1 VILRSLARLAEI
13 LRSVDRSWALVGG
26 LAVSVRGEVRFTRDV
41 DLAVV
46 VKDDP
51 DAEALLRQLR
61 SFRMVAVGIVEQRA
75 TGRLATARMRDPGG
89 LAVDLLFATS
99 GIEQEI
105 VRAAT
110 PFQIDGV
117 GEVPVATLEHLIA
130 LKVLSVSEQRPQDR
144 LDLVGLLSQQP
155 DLRIVREALL
165 QITDAGCHR
174 EQDLQEKLGSLLKQ
188 LSVEA

>member
-1 VILRSLARLAEI
+1 MSETGPVILRSLARLAEI

-61 SFRMVAVGIVEQRA
+61 SFRMVAVRVVEQRA
-75 TGRLATARMRDPGG
+75 TGRLATARMRDADG

-99 GIEQEI
+99 GIEEEI
-105 VRAAT
+105 VLAAT
-110 PFQIDGV
+110 PFQMGAAGPPSTSDTV
-117 GEVPVATLEHLIA
+117 
-130 LKVLSVSEQRPQDR
+130 R
-144 LDLVGLLSQQP
+144 L
-155 DLRIVREALL
+155 A
-165 QITDAGCHR
+165 A
-174 EQDLQEKLGSLLKQ
+174 
-188 LSVEA
+188 